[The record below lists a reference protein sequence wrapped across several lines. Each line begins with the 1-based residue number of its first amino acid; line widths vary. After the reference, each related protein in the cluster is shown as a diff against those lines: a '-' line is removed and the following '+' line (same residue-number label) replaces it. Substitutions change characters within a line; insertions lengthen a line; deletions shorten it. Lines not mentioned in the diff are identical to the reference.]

1 MNSDLITLITAT
13 RQKVLNIIMLVEASL
28 SRITPYDVNQN
39 YTPEEMEPYDA
50 MSDRFIRAVEV
61 SLKFFRTYE
70 RYLFAESSD
79 TIRDLLNRMATVD
92 LITSTQLWVAMRDV
106 RNRIVHDYLPTRCQ
120 ANLRFYPESVWQR
133 IETTSIQ
140 TDRSFNRLRLKIDN

>member
-1 MNSDLITLITAT
+1 MNSDLITLITAA
-13 RQKVLNIIMLVEASL
+13 RQKVLNTIMLVEASL

-50 MSDRFIRAVEV
+50 MSGRFIRAVEV

-106 RNRIVHDYLPTRCQ
+106 RNRIVQDYLPKDIKQ
-120 ANLRFYPESVWQR
+120 IYDAIQNQFGNELKQIKSKL
-133 IETTSIQ
+133 IDLSI
-140 TDRSFNRLRLKIDN
+140 D

>member
-1 MNSDLITLITAT
+1 MNSDLITLITAA
-13 RQKVLNIIMLVEASL
+13 RQKVLNTIMLVEASL

-50 MSDRFIRAVEV
+50 MSGRFIRAVEV

-92 LITSTQLWVAMRDV
+92 LITSTQLWVAMRDG
-106 RNRIVHDYLPTRCQ
+106 RNRIVHDYLPKDIKQ
-120 ANLRFYPESVWQR
+120 IYDAIQNQFGNELKQLKSKL
-133 IETTSIQ
+133 IDLSI
-140 TDRSFNRLRLKIDN
+140 D

>member
-1 MNSDLITLITAT
+1 MNSDLITLITAA
-13 RQKVLNIIMLVEASL
+13 RQKVLNTIMLVEASL

-50 MSDRFIRAVEV
+50 MSGRFIRAVEV

-70 RYLFAESSD
+70 RYLFVESSD

-106 RNRIVHDYLPTRCQ
+106 RNRIVQDYLPKDIKQ
-120 ANLRFYPESVWQR
+120 IYD
-133 IETTSIQ
+133 SIQ
-140 TDRSFNRLRLKIDN
+140 NQFGNELKQLQSKLIDLSID

>member
-1 MNSDLITLITAT
+1 MNSDLITLITAA
-13 RQKVLNIIMLVEASL
+13 RQKVLNTIMLVEASL

-50 MSDRFIRAVEV
+50 MSGRFIRAIEV

-70 RYLFAESSD
+70 RYLFVESSD

-106 RNRIVHDYLPTRCQ
+106 RNRIVQDYLPKDIKQ
-120 ANLRFYPESVWQR
+120 IYDVIQNQFGNELKQLQSKL
-133 IETTSIQ
+133 IDLSI
-140 TDRSFNRLRLKIDN
+140 D

>member
-1 MNSDLITLITAT
+1 MNSDLITLITAA
-13 RQKVLNIIMLVEASL
+13 RQKVLNTIMLVEASL

-50 MSDRFIRAVEV
+50 MSGRFIRTIEV

-92 LITSTQLWVAMRDV
+92 LITSTQLWMAMRDV
-106 RNRIVHDYLPTRCQ
+106 RNRIVHDYLPKDIKQ
-120 ANLRFYPESVWQR
+120 IYDAIQNQFGNELKQLKSKL
-133 IETTSIQ
+133 IDLSI
-140 TDRSFNRLRLKIDN
+140 D

>member
-1 MNSDLITLITAT
+1 MNSDLITLISAA
-13 RQKVLNIIMLVEASL
+13 RQKVLNTIMLVEASL

-50 MSDRFIRAVEV
+50 MSGRFIRAIEV

-70 RYLFAESSD
+70 RYLFVESSD

-106 RNRIVHDYLPTRCQ
+106 RNRIVHDYLPKDIKQTYDVIQ
-120 ANLRFYPESVWQR
+120 NQFGNELTQLQSKL
-133 IETTSIQ
+133 IDLSI
-140 TDRSFNRLRLKIDN
+140 D

>member
-1 MNSDLITLITAT
+1 MNSDLITLITAA
-13 RQKVLNIIMLVEASL
+13 RQKVLNTIMLVEASL

-50 MSDRFIRAVEV
+50 MSGRFIRAIEV

-70 RYLFAESSD
+70 RHLFVESSD

-106 RNRIVHDYLPTRCQ
+106 RNRIVHDYLPKDIKQ
-120 ANLRFYPESVWQR
+120 IYDAIQNQFGNELKQLKSKL
-133 IETTSIQ
+133 IDLSI
-140 TDRSFNRLRLKIDN
+140 D

>member
-1 MNSDLITLITAT
+1 MNSDLITLITAA
-13 RQKVLNIIMLVEASL
+13 RQKVLNTIMLVEASL

-106 RNRIVHDYLPTRCQ
+106 RNRIVHDYLPKDIKQ
-120 ANLRFYPESVWQR
+120 IYDAIQNQFGNELKQLQSKL
-133 IETTSIQ
+133 IDLSI
-140 TDRSFNRLRLKIDN
+140 D

>member
-1 MNSDLITLITAT
+1 MNSDLITLISAA
-13 RQKVLNIIMLVEASL
+13 RQKVLNTIMLVEASL

-106 RNRIVHDYLPTRCQ
+106 RNRIVHDYLPKDIKQ
-120 ANLRFYPESVWQR
+120 IYDAIQNQFGNELKQLQSKL
-133 IETTSIQ
+133 IDLSI
-140 TDRSFNRLRLKIDN
+140 D

>member
-1 MNSDLITLITAT
+1 MNSDLITLISAA
-13 RQKVLNIIMLVEASL
+13 RQKVLNTIMLVEASL

-50 MSDRFIRAVEV
+50 MSGRFIRAVEV

-106 RNRIVHDYLPTRCQ
+106 RNRIVHDYLPKDIKQIYDAIQNQFGNELTQ
-120 ANLRFYPESVWQR
+120 LQSKL
-133 IETTSIQ
+133 IDLSI
-140 TDRSFNRLRLKIDN
+140 D

>member
-1 MNSDLITLITAT
+1 MNSDLITLISAA
-13 RQKVLNIIMLVEASL
+13 RQKVLNTIMLVEASL

-106 RNRIVHDYLPTRCQ
+106 RNRIVHDYLPKDIKQ
-120 ANLRFYPESVWQR
+120 IYD
-133 IETTSIQ
+133 SIQ
-140 TDRSFNRLRLKIDN
+140 NQFGNELKQLQSKLIDLSID

>member
-1 MNSDLITLITAT
+1 MNSDLITLISAA
-13 RQKVLNIIMLVEASL
+13 RQKVLNTIMLVEASL

-106 RNRIVHDYLPTRCQ
+106 RNRIVQDYLPKDIKQ
-120 ANLRFYPESVWQR
+120 IYDAIQNQFGNELKQLQSKL
-133 IETTSIQ
+133 IDLSI
-140 TDRSFNRLRLKIDN
+140 D

>member
-1 MNSDLITLITAT
+1 MNSDLITLITAA
-13 RQKVLNIIMLVEASL
+13 RQKVLNTIMLVEASL

-70 RYLFAESSD
+70 RYLFVESSD

-106 RNRIVHDYLPTRCQ
+106 RNRIVHDYLPKDIKQIYDAIQNQFGNELTQ
-120 ANLRFYPESVWQR
+120 LQSKL
-133 IETTSIQ
+133 IDLSI
-140 TDRSFNRLRLKIDN
+140 D

>member
-1 MNSDLITLITAT
+1 MNSDLITLITVA
-13 RQKVLNIIMLVEASL
+13 RQKVLNTIMLVEASL

-70 RYLFAESSD
+70 RYLFVESSD

-106 RNRIVHDYLPTRCQ
+106 RNRIVHDYLPKDIKQ
-120 ANLRFYPESVWQR
+120 IYDAIQNQFGNELKQLKSKL
-133 IETTSIQ
+133 IDLSI
-140 TDRSFNRLRLKIDN
+140 D

>member
-1 MNSDLITLITAT
+1 MNSDLITLITAA
-13 RQKVLNIIMLVEASL
+13 RQKVLNTIMLVEASL

-50 MSDRFIRAVEV
+50 MSGRFIRAIEV

-70 RYLFAESSD
+70 RYLFVESSD

-92 LITSTQLWVAMRDV
+92 LIASTQLWVAEMSGIGSSTIICLKDIKQIYDV
-106 RNRIVHDYLPTRCQ
+106 IQNQFGNELKQLQSKLIDL
-120 ANLRFYPESVWQR
+120 
-133 IETTSIQ
+133 SI
-140 TDRSFNRLRLKIDN
+140 D

>member
-1 MNSDLITLITAT
+1 MNSDLITLISAA
-13 RQKVLNIIMLVEASL
+13 RQKVLNTIMLVEASL

-50 MSDRFIRAVEV
+50 MSGRFIRAVEV

-106 RNRIVHDYLPTRCQ
+106 RNRIVHDYLPKDIKQ
-120 ANLRFYPESVWQR
+120 IYDVIQNQFGNELKQLKSKL
-133 IETTSIQ
+133 IDLSI
-140 TDRSFNRLRLKIDN
+140 D

>member
-1 MNSDLITLITAT
+1 MNSDLITLISAA
-13 RQKVLNIIMLVEASL
+13 RQKVLNTIMLVEASL

-50 MSDRFIRAVEV
+50 MSGRFIRAIEV

-70 RYLFAESSD
+70 RYLFVESSD

-106 RNRIVHDYLPTRCQ
+106 RNRIVQDYLPKDIKQIYDAIQNQFGNELTQ
-120 ANLRFYPESVWQR
+120 LQSKL
-133 IETTSIQ
+133 IDLSI
-140 TDRSFNRLRLKIDN
+140 D

>member
-1 MNSDLITLITAT
+1 MNSDLITLITVA
-13 RQKVLNIIMLVEASL
+13 RQKVLNAIMLVEASL

-50 MSDRFIRAVEV
+50 MSGRFIRAIEV

-70 RYLFAESSD
+70 RYLFVESSD

-106 RNRIVHDYLPTRCQ
+106 RNRIVHDYLPKDIKQ
-120 ANLRFYPESVWQR
+120 IYDVIQNQFGNELKQLKSKL
-133 IETTSIQ
+133 IDLSI
-140 TDRSFNRLRLKIDN
+140 D

>member
-1 MNSDLITLITAT
+1 MNSDLITLISAAP
-13 RQKVLNIIMLVEASL
+13 QKVLNTIMLVEASL

-50 MSDRFIRAVEV
+50 MSGRFIRAVEV

-106 RNRIVHDYLPTRCQ
+106 RNRIVHDYLPKDIKQ
-120 ANLRFYPESVWQR
+120 IYDA
-133 IETTSIQ
+133 IQ
-140 TDRSFNRLRLKIDN
+140 NQFGNELKQLKSKLIDLPID

>member
-1 MNSDLITLITAT
+1 MNSDLITLISAA
-13 RQKVLNIIMLVEASL
+13 RQKVLNTIMLVEASL

-50 MSDRFIRAVEV
+50 MSGRFIRAIEV

-70 RYLFAESSD
+70 RYLFVESSD
-79 TIRDLLNRMATVD
+79 TVRDLLNRMATVD

-106 RNRIVHDYLPTRCQ
+106 RNRIVHDYLPKDIKQ
-120 ANLRFYPESVWQR
+120 IYDAIQNQFGNELKQLQSKL
-133 IETTSIQ
+133 IDLSI
-140 TDRSFNRLRLKIDN
+140 D

>member
-1 MNSDLITLITAT
+1 
-13 RQKVLNIIMLVEASL
+13 
-28 SRITPYDVNQN
+28 
-39 YTPEEMEPYDA
+39 MEPYDA
-50 MSDRFIRAVEV
+50 MSGRFIRAVEV

-106 RNRIVHDYLPTRCQ
+106 RNRIVHDYLPKDIKQ
-120 ANLRFYPESVWQR
+120 IYDAIQNQFGNELKQLKSKL
-133 IETTSIQ
+133 IDLSI
-140 TDRSFNRLRLKIDN
+140 D

>member
-1 MNSDLITLITAT
+1 MNSDLITLITAA
-13 RQKVLNIIMLVEASL
+13 RQKVLNTIMLVEASL

-50 MSDRFIRAVEV
+50 MSGRFIRAIEV

-70 RYLFAESSD
+70 RYLFVESSD
-79 TIRDLLNRMATVD
+79 IIRDLLNRMATVD

-106 RNRIVHDYLPTRCQ
+106 RNRIVHDYLPKDIKQ
-120 ANLRFYPESVWQR
+120 IYDVIQNQFGNELKQLQSKL
-133 IETTSIQ
+133 IDLSI
-140 TDRSFNRLRLKIDN
+140 D

>member
-1 MNSDLITLITAT
+1 MNSDLITLITAA
-13 RQKVLNIIMLVEASL
+13 RQKVLNTIMLVEASL

-50 MSDRFIRAVEV
+50 MSGRFIRAIEV

-70 RYLFAESSD
+70 RYLFVESSD

-106 RNRIVHDYLPTRCQ
+106 RNRIVHDSLPKDIRQ
-120 ANLRFYPESVWQR
+120 IYDAIQNQFGNELKQLKSKL
-133 IETTSIQ
+133 IDLSI
-140 TDRSFNRLRLKIDN
+140 D